1 MADARFEDGGEQP
14 LRLLAM
20 DAEGLGIIAALTQ
33 DAVISGSDLAW
44 DRKRHQFGL
53 LLNRFRWED
62 RDAAERA
69 GRAYER
75 VRSALVFD
83 HVLGVQRRGVQP
95 GAGAEEGAGDA
106 VLSLLSIGFAADAEG
121 AGWLTLVLSGG
132 GAIRLEVEALEVSLR
147 DVSRPHLAVSGK
159 APDHDQ
165 PPS

>member
-20 DAEGLGIIAALTQ
+20 DPEGLEIIAALTQ

-95 GAGAEEGAGDA
+95 AAGAGAGDA
-106 VLSLLSIGFAADAEG
+106 VLSLLSISFAADAEG

-132 GAIRLEVEALEVSLR
+132 GAIRLEVEALEVGLR
-147 DVSRPHLAVSGK
+147 DVSRPHIAVSGK

>member
-20 DAEGLGIIAALTQ
+20 DAEGLEIIAALTQ

-83 HVLGVQRRGVQP
+83 HVLAVQRRGLQP
-95 GAGAEEGAGDA
+95 GAGDA

-159 APDHDQ
+159 APDHD
-165 PPS
+165 